1 MTHTLLLVDDERDSL
16 EPMRLMLE
24 DQYLVLTAMDG
35 AGALRVLE
43 EKPVDVLIADQ
54 RMPGMTGVELLTRV
68 KDWKPD
74 VVRLVLTAFT
84 DFDAMLKA
92 INEGRVYRYII
103 KPWDVDDMR
112 LTIKQALEWRDLLLA
127 KGQLAADL
135 SEAHRNLV
143 ARTRELEAAQQT
155 ILRQEKL
162 AAVGRFAS
170 EMVHEMTNYLQVVM
184 VLNTQLAE
192 MKQSELDQVRQI
204 ELQASTLA
212 EVAASL
218 RDFAQGVAM
227 PFSRSPSDP
236 VALAREVTH
245 LCTHHPAFRH
255 VRLEVVPQP
264 GLGPWRVD
272 PRQLKHLLLNLLKNA
287 ARASSKGQAIQV
299 GMAVESGALVLR
311 VVDHGAG
318 IPPEARARIFEPFFT
333 TDERDGTG
341 LGLPLC
347 KQIAEAHGGEIG
359 FEDTPGGGATFVVRL
374 P

>member
-24 DQYLVLTAMDG
+24 DHYLVLTAMSG
-35 AGALRVLE
+35 ESALRVLE

-74 VVRLVLTAFT
+74 IVRLVLTAFT

-112 LTIKQALEWRDLLLA
+112 LTIRQALEWRDLLVA

-135 SEAHRNLV
+135 HEAHRNLLQ
-143 ARTRELEAAQQT
+143 RTRELEAAQQT

-184 VLNTQLAE
+184 MLNTQLAE
-192 MKQSELDQVRQI
+192 MKQSELEQVKQI
-204 ELQASTLA
+204 ELQATTLA
-212 EVAASL
+212 EVAASI

-227 PFSRSPSDP
+227 PFSRSQSDP
-236 VALAREVTH
+236 IALVREVVH
-245 LCTHHPAFRH
+245 LCSHHPAFRH
-255 VRLEVVPQP
+255 VRLEVVPAP
-264 GLGPWRVD
+264 ELGLWRLD
-272 PRQLKHLLLNLLKNA
+272 PRQLKHLLLNLFKNA
-287 ARASSKGQAIQV
+287 ARASSKGQAIEI
-299 GMAVESGALVLR
+299 GLAYEAGALVVR
-311 VVDHGAG
+311 VIDHGAG
-318 IPPEARARIFEPFFT
+318 VPPEHRARLFEPFFT

-347 KQIAEAHGGEIG
+347 KQIAEAHGGRID
-359 FEDTPGGGATFVVRL
+359 FEETPGGGATFVVRL